1 MHSPPRT
8 PPTMIRLVTPSP
20 PRIGR
25 VPRGSN
31 NSAMRELFGNNDVP
45 VVQTQKSDEANA
57 KMLRIMNKLDD
68 IKDSISEGDYLELVE
83 ELKGVWDLN
92 NK

>member
-1 MHSPPRT
+1 MT
-8 PPTMIRLVTPSP
+8 PPSLRRLVTPSP
-20 PRIGR
+20 PRRER

-31 NSAMRELFGNNDVP
+31 YSAMRELFGDNDVP
-45 VVQTQKSDEANA
+45 VVQSQKTDEMNA
-57 KMLRIMNKLDD
+57 KMLRIMNKIDD
-68 IKDSISEGDYLELVE
+68 IKESISEGDYLEIVE